1 MAIGF
6 EDLSASSPQKAGK
19 DALEYRLVYV
29 VGFSAFLAAALFRR
43 LMPWTWGRQDSSI
56 LTEARLHAEA
66 TIPFA
71 FMR

>member
-6 EDLSASSPQKAGK
+6 DDLDVQPAQKSGQEAW
-19 DALEYRLVYV
+19 EYRAVYV
-29 VGFSAFLAAALFRR
+29 VGFSAFLAAALVRR
-43 LMPWTWGRQDSSI
+43 LMPWTWGRTDASV
-56 LTEARLHAEA
+56 LTEARLRADG